1 MKNVVCY
8 RGEGRS
14 TQTYTGYIWIKIDEK
29 CRGEGRSTQTY
40 TGYIWIKIDKK
51 CSVL

>member
-14 TQTYTGYIWIKIDEK
+14 TQIKIDEK
-29 CRGEGRSTQTY
+29 C
-40 TGYIWIKIDKK
+40 
-51 CSVL
+51 SVLYTDKNR